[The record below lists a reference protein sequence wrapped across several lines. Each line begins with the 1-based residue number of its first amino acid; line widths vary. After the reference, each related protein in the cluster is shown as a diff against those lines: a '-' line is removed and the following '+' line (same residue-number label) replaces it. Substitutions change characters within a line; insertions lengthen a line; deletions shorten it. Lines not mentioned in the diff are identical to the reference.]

1 MPQIDRIDLSRVV
14 SLDIPELD
22 RSRPGFASRLS
33 ATVKAFAGTRNIR
46 HVHLVGGGS
55 SPDLATAITQEA
67 KLPCTRSADPFAPA
81 RAGSRLRGIP
91 CIDLGRTAIKIV
103 ERTTDRTPVPGH
115 RTRST
120 SDVQLVDR
128 DLVKAPLRD
137 GAIDPA
143 LRDSTIDL
151 IVSLLTRFTGKVLL
165 GMPCSLAG
173 GIVHAS
179 TYVWRDP
186 DPDLL
191 TDLAKRADR
200 ELEVCEA
207 IELGALAAAE
217 NRLIPRTVPT
227 LVLSVGLGVT
237 GAVLTPD

>member
-1 MPQIDRIDLSRVV
+1 VPISRIDLPRITP
-14 SLDIPELD
+14 LDIPALLRTD
-22 RSRPGFASRLS
+22 AGFSGRLA
-33 ATVKAFAGTRNIR
+33 ATVKAFEGTRGIR

-55 SPDLATAITQEA
+55 SPDLVTTISQET
-67 KLPCTRSADPFAPA
+67 KLPCTRAADPFAPA
-81 RAGSRLRGIP
+81 RAGARLRSIP

-103 ERTTDRTPVPGH
+103 ESRTEPANPAGH
-115 RTRST
+115 RQRSS

-128 DLVKAPLRD
+128 DLVRAPLRE
-137 GAIDPA
+137 GPVDPA
-143 LRDSTIDL
+143 LRESTIEL
-151 IVSLLTRFTGKVLL
+151 IVSLLARFTGKVLL

-191 TDLAKRADR
+191 PELSRRADR
-200 ELEVCEA
+200 DLEFCEA

-217 NRLIPRTVPT
+217 NRLVPRTVPT

-237 GAVLTPD
+237 GAVLSPD